1 MSARR
6 KPQRGVVTSEDL
18 RATRA
23 SETALF
29 APLRAGACWLAWL
42 APAGNER
49 GPQWQTVQKSRAPRA
64 ESGMERT
71 GAWNRSGK
79 REVEKW
85 ENAAPGY
92 DAQKRQRALWRAPLA
107 KKAWLTETG
116 TPEPLAS

>member
-29 APLRAGACWLAWL
+29 APLRAGAGWLAWL
-42 APAGNER
+42 APAGMSAAR
-49 GPQWQTVQKSRAPRA
+49 SGKRCRKAGRHGQ
-64 ESGMERT
+64 SGMERT

-92 DAQKRQRALWRAPLA
+92 DAQKRQRAL
-107 KKAWLTETG
+107 
-116 TPEPLAS
+116 